1 MKTCKKLYHLS
12 TVVAIISMFVV
23 VLVGC
28 SSGGDEA
35 GFAAGNSLTSA
46 TVLGVAAAGAPI
58 IGNAYLKDSANH
70 VIGPEPI
77 GADGSFSFNVTGL
90 RPPFYM
96 LAVGHVGST
105 DYLLYSVTTS
115 SSGIANI
122 NPFTHLIVAAA
133 AGDIPANVYG
143 DPTAHPVTNE
153 ELNTS
158 ITGLRALLNPLLVV
172 YNAGNINPISD
183 PFIANHT
190 QLDAVF
196 DLITIAINPSPTP
209 GGAPVVVVIDNLTG
223 DVIAQA
229 SAGNL
234 ETPTIPLTPADIP
247 FVGKITK
254 GADRLVATQNN
265 DGGWEWENPDTNQAT
280 GISAPNTLGVT
291 AQGIL
296 DAYKIT
302 KKNSYLNACIST
314 YNRLLTNST
323 NPDPWYHKIRG
334 SDITFL
340 VELSEVTGDSTYAD
354 FAKTRY
360 QTLLNDPVI
369 QSFHSH
375 PNTATGLAE
384 YLRDY
389 RINQSA
395 LISWDINRYILG
407 VLALNRYYLGQG
419 FDADANLMVEVI
431 YKSLYVNPVDFDLLN
446 SNQNFYWFAYTGA
459 VDAFMTT
466 GLHLDKIDFLK
477 ATLLASQLTTGSM
490 AGSFL
495 DVTYS
500 SGPPATSPDAQVTAY
515 AVMALLKAGENP
527 AAKKGVKYLVKTQSP
542 NGCWTE
548 DTGTTEN
555 TEVTSEAIQAIYNFQ
570 K

>member
-1 MKTCKKLYHLS
+1 MKTCKKLYHLL
-12 TVVAIISMFVV
+12 VALAVISLFVV

-28 SSGGDEA
+28 GGTGASSPT
-35 GFAAGNSLTSA
+35 FVS
-46 TVLGVAAAGAPI
+46 GVAAAGAPI
-58 IGNAYLKDSANH
+58 SGNAYLKDSANH
-70 VIGPEPI
+70 TIGPVPI
-77 GADGSFSFNVTGL
+77 GADGSFSFDVTGL
-90 RPPFYM
+90 IPPFYL
-96 LAVGHVGST
+96 LADGQVGST
-105 DYLLYSVTTS
+105 HYFLYSVTTAA
-115 SSGIANI
+115 SGIANI
-122 NPFTHLIVAAA
+122 NPLTNVIVAAV
-133 AGDIPANVYG
+133 AGGVDPANVYG
-143 DPTAHPVTNE
+143 DPAVHFVTNDK
-153 ELNTS
+153 LDTA
-158 ITGLRALLNPLLVV
+158 ITGVQTLLNPILVV
-172 YNAGNINPISD
+172 YDAGNINPISD
-183 PFIANHT
+183 PFIANNT
-190 QLDAVF
+190 KLDKVF
-196 DLITIAINPSPTP
+196 DIITIAINPPPTP

-302 KKNSYLNACIST
+302 KNNSYLNACIST

-340 VELSEVTGDSTYAD
+340 VELSEVTGDSAYAD

-389 RINQSA
+389 RISQSA

-407 VLALNRYYLGQG
+407 VLALNRYYPGQG

-431 YKSLYVNPVDFDLLN
+431 YTSLYVNPVDFDLLN

-500 SGPPATSPDAQVTAY
+500 SGPPVTSPDAQVTAY

-555 TEVTSEAIQAIYNFQ
+555 TEVTSEAIQVIYNFQ